1 MRNPA
6 VTPDF
11 DGLSSNGQAGP
22 FDQAAGLRRLFAA
35 SRVRFIPVVSN
46 PHVADAEVLLE
57 GLCAAFAEVGLH
69 TLVVDAGERSPKPA
83 ELASV
88 DLANCIERLSKDVS
102 YLAARGLPMR
112 HINANGSA
120 AQFLEVVTDAA
131 PHADVV
137 ILHASAA
144 ELARVVA
151 LRELRPVLL
160 ADIDPQ
166 SVTHAYAGMKWLA
179 QRAGLM
185 VYSLLMACSPQLRL
199 SDRIAQQIS
208 SCGEGFLG
216 AVLRDWACMDP
227 KMPVSAPITPEMRHL
242 ARELLLAAPPGAA
255 LEASTVD
262 ATPLRPA
269 VRSLAGRTSLM
280 TAAAAVI

>member
-1 MRNPA
+1 MRDAHHPHA
-6 VTPDF
+6 PLDQA
-11 DGLSSNGQAGP
+11 DGL
-22 FDQAAGLRRLFAA
+22 RKLFAS

-46 PHVADAEVLLE
+46 PHVVGGGALLE
-57 GLCAAFAEVGLH
+57 GLCAAFAELGLH
-69 TLVVDAGERSPKPA
+69 TLVVDAGETAPKPS

-88 DLANCIERLSKDVS
+88 DLASCVERLSKDVS

-131 PHADVV
+131 PFADVV
-137 ILHASAA
+137 LLHASAA

-151 LRELRPVLL
+151 LREVRPVLL
-160 ADIDPQ
+160 ADTDMQ

-185 VYSLLMACSPQLRL
+185 VYSLLLASSPQLRL

-208 SCGEGFLG
+208 SCADGFLG
-216 AVLRDWACMDP
+216 AVLRDWACLDP
-227 KMPVSAPITPEMRHL
+227 KTPPSAPVAPEMRHL
-242 ARELLLAAPPGAA
+242 ARELLMAAPPGAA
-255 LEASTVD
+255 LEASSID
-262 ATPLRPA
+262 AVPLRPP
-269 VRSLAGRTSLM
+269 VRSAARKSSLV
-280 TAAAAVI
+280 TAAVL

>member
-1 MRNPA
+1 MRDLNLP
-6 VTPDF
+6 
-11 DGLSSNGQAGP
+11 SQAP
-22 FDQAAGLRRLFAA
+22 LDQADGLRRLFAT

-46 PHVADAEVLLE
+46 PFVVGGGALLE
-57 GLCAAFAEVGLH
+57 GLCAAFAELGLH
-69 TLVVDAGERSPKPA
+69 TLVVDAGEQSPKPS

-88 DLANCIERLSKDVS
+88 DLSACVERLSKDVS

-137 ILHASAA
+137 LLHASAA

-151 LRELRPVLL
+151 LREVRPVLL
-160 ADIDPQ
+160 ADTDSQ

-185 VYSLLMACSPQLRL
+185 VYSLLLASHPQLRL

-208 SCGEGFLG
+208 SCADGFLG
-216 AVLRDWACMDP
+216 AVLRDWACLDP
-227 KMPVSAPITPEMRHL
+227 KTPPSAPMSAEMRHL
-242 ARELLLAAPPGAA
+242 ARELLMAAPPGAA
-255 LEASTVD
+255 LEAAINAS
-262 ATPLRPA
+262 PLRPP
-269 VRSLAGRTSLM
+269 VRMMSRPGM
-280 TAAAAVI
+280 TAAAV